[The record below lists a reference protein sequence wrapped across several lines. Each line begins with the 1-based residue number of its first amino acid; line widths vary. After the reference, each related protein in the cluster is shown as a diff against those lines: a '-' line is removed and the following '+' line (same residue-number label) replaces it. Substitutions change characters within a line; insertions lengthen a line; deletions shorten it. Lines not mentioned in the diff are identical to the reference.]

1 MMEHS
6 RATPAFAERHSDD
19 LQWPADL
26 VDLYQTDRLRLVR
39 LAYLLTGQAAVAE
52 ELVQDAF
59 IATRQAWSSVRRP
72 GHYLQ
77 RAVVNRCRSWGR
89 HQQVV
94 KAHPPAPAEATTLE
108 ADELWDALN
117 VLDER
122 RRAALV
128 LR

>member
-1 MMEHS
+1 M
-6 RATPAFAERHSDD
+6 PG
-19 LQWPADL
+19 P
-26 VDLYQTDRLRLVR
+26 
-39 LAYLLTGQAAVAE
+39 
-52 ELVQDAF
+52 
-59 IATRQAWSSVRRP
+59 RP
-72 GHYLQ
+72 LDG
-77 RAVVNRCRSWGR
+77 AGR